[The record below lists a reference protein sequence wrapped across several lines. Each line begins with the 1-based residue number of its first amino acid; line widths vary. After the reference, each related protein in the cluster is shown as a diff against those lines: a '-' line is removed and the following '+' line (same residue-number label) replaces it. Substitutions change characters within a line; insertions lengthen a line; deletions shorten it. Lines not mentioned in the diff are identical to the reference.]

1 MAFRRIDA
9 EGVLGGRYR
18 LQRSI
23 ASGGMAEVWEAHDDI
38 LGRRVAVKV
47 LHAHLASDKSFLARF
62 RREAIAAA
70 RLAHPNVV
78 ATYDTGVDD
87 GVAWIVMERVDG
99 VTLREV
105 LTASPRLSP
114 ERAVHVAI
122 QVADAL
128 DYAHR
133 AGVIHRDV
141 KPANILVADGDRVK
155 VADFGIAKAAIEAAE
170 DSGSSFDANDLTQ
183 SGAIV
188 GTAKY
193 LSPEQVNGEPVDGR
207 SDVYA
212 LGVVLYEMLCGQVP
226 FTGET
231 DVAVAVQHATATPVP
246 PRQLRPDIPAPLE
259 AAVLRAMAKLPAE
272 RYGSA
277 AELHAALV
285 SVDRLADNDHANGGG
300 ITPTVGGPGA
310 DPPTPVGAWVSPGSQ
325 TQVSVG
331 SSTQVGPAPAG
342 PHLRPGRHPT
352 PPGRLPASGGTTR
365 SRLVPVLAIVVLVV
379 TLGVVGVL
387 FARSDTGQGL
397 LGSSSKS
404 GGGTVPVTV
413 VSAAAFDPP
422 PGDNAEHNADV
433 ANLTDGNP
441 ATTWATEQYGN
452 AQFGGLK
459 TGVGMILT
467 LNGPHKLK
475 ALEVDSPSRGW
486 SAEVYVADALSPTAP
501 PGAWGGAV
509 ATMTGIDGKATFDLA
524 ARSGSVVLVW
534 ITNLGDSG
542 AVTLSDVHVSA

>member
-23 ASGGMAEVWEAHDDI
+23 ASGGMAEVWEAQDDI

-47 LHAHLASDKSFLARF
+47 LHSHLATDRSFLARF

-99 VTLREV
+99 STLRQV
-105 LTASPRLSP
+105 LSSSSSPLSLR
-114 ERAVHVAI
+114 RAVHIAA

-141 KPANILVADGDRVK
+141 KPGNILLTESDRVK

-170 DSGSSFDANDLTQ
+170 DANGASIDFGDLTQ

-193 LSPEQVNGEPVDGR
+193 LSPEQVNGELVDGR

-226 FTGET
+226 FSGQT
-231 DVAVAVQHATATPVP
+231 DVAVAVQHATATPRP
-246 PRQLRPDIPAPLE
+246 PRQVRDDIPASLE
-259 AAVLRAMAKLPAE
+259 AVVLRAMAKLPDE
-272 RYGSA
+272 RYSSA
-277 AELHAALV
+277 AELHTALGAVDLRPDDPDLTIAGPVPGSGAAAAPSAAVPRAPDVAV
-285 SVDRLADNDHANGGG
+285 SEPD
-300 ITPTVGGPGA
+300 
-310 DPPTPVGAWVSPGSQ
+310 TPVGGVPS
-325 TQVSVG
+325 
-331 SSTQVGPAPAG
+331 
-342 PHLRPGRHPT
+342 LGRAQHS
-352 PPGRLPASGGTTR
+352 RVLPA
-365 SRLVPVLAIVVLVV
+365 VVVAVAVAVL
-379 TLGVVGVL
+379 TLTVVGIL
-387 FARSDTGQGL
+387 FARSDTGQRL
-397 LGSSSKS
+397 LHQPSKAATTRA
-404 GGGTVPVTV
+404 GPVVV
-413 VSAAAFDPP
+413 VSTSAFDPP
-422 PGDNAEHNADV
+422 PGDGSEHDGDLV
-433 ANLTDGNP
+433 NLTDGNP
-441 ATTWATEQYGN
+441 ATTWSTEQYGN

-459 TGVGMILT
+459 TGVGVILT
-467 LNGPHKLK
+467 LNGPHKL
-475 ALEVDSPSRGW
+475 ARLEAISSSQNW
-486 SAEVYVADALSPTAP
+486 SAEVYVANGRSPGP
-501 PGAWGGAV
+501 PPAGWGGVV
-509 ATMTGIDGKATFDLA
+509 ATKTNVAGDATFNLDG
-524 ARSGSVVLVW
+524 RTGSTVLLW
-534 ITNLGDSG
+534 ITNLGDAG
-542 AVTLSDVHVSA
+542 TVTLGDLHLST

>member
-23 ASGGMAEVWEAHDDI
+23 ASGGMAEVWEAQDDI

-47 LHAHLASDKSFLARF
+47 LHSHLADDSSFLARF

-99 VTLREV
+99 STLRQV
-105 LTASPRLSP
+105 LSASGPLSP
-114 ERAVHVAI
+114 ERAVRLAV

-141 KPANILVADGDRVK
+141 KPANILVAEGDRVK

-170 DSGSSFDANDLTQ
+170 DASGASFDAGDLTQ

-212 LGVVLYEMLCGQVP
+212 LGVVLYEMLSGKVP

-231 DVAVAVQHATATPVP
+231 DVAVAVQHATATPLPLREV
-246 PRQLRPDIPAPLE
+246 RPDVPAPLE
-259 AAVLRAMAKLPAE
+259 AVVVRAMAKAPGE
-272 RYGSA
+272 RYQSA
-277 AELHAALV
+277 ADLRAALV
-285 SVDRLADNDHANGGG
+285 AVDRHTEYDA
-300 ITPTVGGPGA
+300 
-310 DPPTPVGAWVSPGSQ
+310 SPGVDQ
-325 TQVSVG
+325 TLHGPTLGATDGAGAGAGSSTRVEVG
-331 SSTQVGPAPAG
+331 SPTQVGPAAPRPAG
-342 PHLRPGRHPT
+342 GGGAHDTPAAGVPAAGR
-352 PPGRLPASGGTTR
+352 TTG
-365 SRLVPVLAIVVLVV
+365 SRVLAVVVAVVLVA
-379 TLGVVGVL
+379 TLGLVGVL
-387 FARSDTGQGL
+387 FARSDTGQRIL
-397 LGSSSKS
+397 HSPSNT
-404 GGGTVPVTV
+404 GGAKPASVAV

-422 PGDNAEHNADV
+422 PGDLSEHDADV
-433 ANLTDGNP
+433 ANVTDNNP
-441 ATTWATEQYGN
+441 ATAWSSEQYGN

-459 TGVGMILT
+459 TGVGVVLT
-467 LNGPHKLK
+467 LNGPTKLGS
-475 ALEVDSPSRGW
+475 LEAVSTNRGW
-486 SAEVYVADALSPTAP
+486 SAQVFVANTASASAP
-501 PGAWGGAV
+501 PTGWGSAV
-509 ATMTGIDGKATFDLA
+509 ATKTGIDGTGTFALNG
-524 ARSGSVVLVW
+524 RTGSVVLLW
-534 ITNLGDSG
+534 ITDMGGSNTM
-542 AVTLSDVHVSA
+542 TLSDVHLTA